1 MNFLLQAAGWFAD
14 PAHWQGT
21 AGVPHR
27 VEEHVALSLEV
38 TAAAAAIAIPVGL
51 VLGHYRT
58 GGALAINIANVGRAI
73 PSFALLVLAVQ
84 VVGIGV
90 LPAFVALLALA
101 IPPMVTN
108 SYVAMRS
115 VDDQLR
121 EAARGLGMRGAQV
134 LWKVELPNAIPV
146 VMAGVRTSGVQV
158 VATAPLAALVGWGG
172 LGRFIVDGLS
182 QENYVEVF
190 CGAVLTA
197 ALAAAAEL
205 VLGSL
210 QLALTP
216 RGLRRRRERPRVLAV
231 GLRG

>member
-1 MNFLLQAAGWFAD
+1 MNFLLEAARWFAD
-14 PAHWQGT
+14 PAHWQG
-21 AGVPHR
+21 AGGVPNR
-27 VEEHVALSLEV
+27 VGQHVALSLEV
-38 TAAAAAIAIPVGL
+38 TSAAAVIAIPLGL
-51 VLGHYRT
+51 VLGHYGR
-58 GGALAINIANVGRAI
+58 GGALAINIANVGRAV

-108 SYVAMRS
+108 SYVAMRG
-115 VDDQLR
+115 VDERLR
-121 EAARGLGMRGAQV
+121 EAARGLGMRSAQV

-197 ALAAAAEL
+197 ALAAVAEL
-205 VLGSL
+205 VLGGL

-216 RGLRRRRERPRVLAV
+216 RGLRRRRERPQVLAV